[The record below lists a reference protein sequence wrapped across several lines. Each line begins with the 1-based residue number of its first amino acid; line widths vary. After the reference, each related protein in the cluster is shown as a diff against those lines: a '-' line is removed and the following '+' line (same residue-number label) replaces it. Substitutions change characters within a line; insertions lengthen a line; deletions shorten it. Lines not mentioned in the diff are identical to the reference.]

1 MTSAHAGWS
10 SVTRWTAAAGVI
22 ALIGG
27 LALAVDL
34 ASSPGRF
41 AGGALVN
48 RTPDGT
54 VIASPLRLSGRFP
67 FTLDSGVIVGS
78 PSESRNAG
86 SLVVHQATLTLDLSG
101 AVDPNAM
108 SRGEVDAEPSVAPR
122 IASYPT
128 DSLRLMGAE
137 IALLGPRGTRA
148 VLEDVNAAV
157 TVTRKG
163 TYKLVGA
170 GRLNGKSLA
179 VDAVWTEA
187 AVREGAARLPLKVSV
202 RSSVLSFSLDG
213 QFNTAPVP
221 EFSGQ
226 AEFLAPSLRRF
237 VKWVGLGHGIGEP
250 STSVSV
256 VGPLEWSPSRMA
268 FAKAAVAV
276 NGNQATG
283 AMTVKTTN
291 GRLSLDGTLGFQE
304 LDLGRSWARLA
315 SHSTADGQP
324 HVLTVLDADLRLSA
338 AKVHAPAFEMG
349 RAAISIALNQ
359 GQLQADM
366 AELEIEGGIAGGQL
380 SVDLNQVSPRA
391 SIKVK
396 LKGVDAGRA
405 LAAPLRRN
413 ALLGRS
419 NVTFEGTVGGGSL
432 GEALSSI
439 AGRGQFDLA
448 EPGRVGIDV
457 LALVHAAR
465 DTNIVGW
472 AAAGKGATPVD
483 AVSGRFRV
491 LNGALTI
498 EAVQAR
504 SGNSVLVASG
514 RLDVPGR
521 LMDISIA
528 TGPAGTTGEAPLTAR
543 DILLLRGT
551 WDAPAISLMP
561 PAKHDVKVVAPARSH

>member
-10 SVTRWTAAAGVI
+10 SVSRWTAAAGVI

-27 LALAVDL
+27 LSLAVDL
-34 ASSPGRF
+34 ATSTSRF
-41 AGGALVN
+41 ASGTLAG
-48 RTPDGT
+48 RSPDGT
-54 VIASPLRLSGRFP
+54 AITSPLRLSGRLP
-67 FTLDSGVIVGS
+67 LTLNGGVIVGS
-78 PSESRNAG
+78 PVESRNAG
-86 SLVVHQATLTLDLSG
+86 GLVVHQAMMTLDLSG
-101 AVDPNAM
+101 AVDPDAT
-108 SRGEVDAEPSVAPR
+108 SLSAVDAIPAVTPR
-122 IASYPT
+122 IAGYQT
-128 DSLRLMGAE
+128 DSLRLMGGE
-137 IALLGPRGTRA
+137 IALLGPHGTRA

-163 TYKLVGA
+163 SYKLVGA
-170 GRLNGKSLA
+170 GRLNGKALA
-179 VDAVWTEA
+179 IDAVWTEA
-187 AVREGAARLPLKVSV
+187 AAREGAARIPLKVNV

-213 QFNTAPVP
+213 HFNTAPVP
-221 EFSGQ
+221 EFSGH
-226 AEFLAPSLRRF
+226 AEFLSPSLRRF
-237 VKWVGLGHGIGEP
+237 IKWVGLGRGIGEP

-256 VGPLEWSPSRMA
+256 AGPLEWSPSRMA
-268 FAKAAVAV
+268 FAKAAVSV

-283 AMTVKTTN
+283 AMTVKTAN

-315 SHSTADGQP
+315 PHSTVDGEP

-338 AKVHAPAFEMG
+338 GKVHAPAFEMG
-349 RAAISIALNQ
+349 RVAVSVALSQ
-359 GQLQADM
+359 GRLQADM

-380 SVDLNQVSPRA
+380 SVDLNQPSPRA

-419 NVTFEGTVGGGSL
+419 NMTFEGTVGGGPL
-432 GEALSSI
+432 DQALSSI

-448 EPGRVGIDV
+448 EPGRLGIDV

-465 DTNIVGW
+465 DTHIVGW

-483 AVSGRFRV
+483 ALSGRFRV

-514 RLDVPGR
+514 RLDVPAR
-521 LMDISIA
+521 LMDMSIA
-528 TGPAGTTGEAPLTAR
+528 TGPSGAAGEAPLTAR

-561 PAKHDVKVVAPARSH
+561 PPKHDVKVVAPARSQ

>member
-10 SVTRWTAAAGVI
+10 SVSRWTAAAGVI

-27 LALAVDL
+27 LALAFDL
-34 ASSPGRF
+34 ASPSSRLAGR
-41 AGGALVN
+41 ALVN

-54 VIASPLRLSGRFP
+54 VIATPLRLSGRFP
-67 FTLDSGVIVGS
+67 LTLDGGVIVGS
-78 PSESRNAG
+78 PSESRNG
-86 SLVVHQATLTLDLSG
+86 DGLVVHHATLTLDLSG
-101 AVDPNAM
+101 AVDPDSM
-108 SRGEVDAEPSVAPR
+108 SRGEVSAKPAATPS
-122 IASYPT
+122 IAGYAT
-128 DSLRLMGAE
+128 DSLRMTGAQ
-137 IALLGPRGTRA
+137 IALLGPHGARA
-148 VLEDVNAAV
+148 VMEDVNAAL

-163 TYKLVGA
+163 SYKLVGA

-179 VDAVWTEA
+179 IDAIWTEVA
-187 AVREGAARLPLKVSV
+187 GWGGATRIPLRVTV

-213 QFNTAPVP
+213 QLGTVPAP

-226 AEFLAPSLRRF
+226 AEFMSPSLRRF
-237 VKWVGLGHGIGEP
+237 LKWVGLGRGIGDP
-250 STSVSV
+250 STSISLA
-256 VGPLEWSPSRMA
+256 GPLEWSPSRMA

-304 LDLGRSWARLA
+304 LDLGRSWTRLA
-315 SHSTADGQP
+315 PQSPPDGQP

-338 AKVHAPAFEMG
+338 AKVHAPALEMG
-349 RAAISIALNQ
+349 RAAISIALSQ

-380 SVDLNQVSPRA
+380 SVDLNQPSPQA

-419 NVTFEGTVGGGSL
+419 NMTFEGNVGGGSP
-432 GEALSSI
+432 GEALPSI
-439 AGRGQFDLA
+439 AGRGHFELA
-448 EPGRVGIDV
+448 EPGRLGIDV
-457 LALVHAAR
+457 VALVHAAR
-465 DTNIVGW
+465 DKNIVSW

-483 AVSGRFRV
+483 ALSGRFRV

-521 LMDISIA
+521 LMDISVA

-561 PAKHDVKVVAPARSH
+561 LSKHDVKVVAPARSH